1 MKRKN
6 LEKAII
12 LGLMAA
18 SISVPVWAVDQTS
31 GPLWNE
37 GWNGE
42 KIVDNGDNLI
52 VNAGSSVGIGPQG
65 TVNVINGDLTVN
77 TTYNGIEAGYSEG
90 ATVDI
95 WANNVSIDAGE
106 NGL

>member
-12 LGLMAA
+12 MSLLAA

-65 TVNVINGDLTVN
+65 TVNVINGDLTV
-77 TTYNGIEAGYSEG
+77 ILLIM
-90 ATVDI
+90 V
-95 WANNVSIDAGE
+95 
-106 NGL
+106 